1 MRTLYILRH
10 AKSDWGNESLR
21 DFDRPLNGR
30 GRKAAKAI
38 GGEMRERG
46 LTPDLVL
53 LSPSRR
59 TTETLARV
67 EEGFGAKF
75 EKREEQAI
83 YLAEAGTLVDLI
95 RGAPDKSEHLMVVGH
110 NPGMQE
116 LVRALANGPR
126 DLLEEA
132 GAKFPTGA
140 LVEIRFDVDD
150 WPNVSP
156 GSGNI
161 RSFVKPRD
169 L

>member
-10 AKSDWGNESLR
+10 AKSDWGDESLR

-30 GRKAAKAI
+30 GRKAAKAM
-38 GGEMRERG
+38 GSEMRERG
-46 LTPDLVL
+46 FAPDFVL

-59 TTETLARV
+59 TTETLARI
-67 EEGFGAKF
+67 EEGYGASF

-83 YLAEAGTLVDLI
+83 YLADAGTLVDLI

-116 LVRALANGPR
+116 LVRALAQGPQE
-126 DLLEEA
+126 LLEEA

-140 LVEIRFDVDD
+140 LVEIRFDIDD
-150 WPNVSP
+150 WPDVSP
-156 GSGNI
+156 GSGSI
-161 RSFVKPRD
+161 RSFLRPRD

>member
-1 MRTLYILRH
+1 MRTLYVLRH
-10 AKSDWGNESLR
+10 AKSDWGDASLR

-30 GRKAAKAI
+30 GRKAATAV
-38 GGEMRERG
+38 GREMHERG

-53 LSPSRR
+53 LSPSAR

-67 EEGFGAKF
+67 EKGFGASF
-75 EKREEQAI
+75 EKVEKPAI
-83 YLAEAGTLVDLI
+83 YLAEAGTLLDLI
-95 RGAPDKSEHLMVVGH
+95 RCAPANAEHLMVVGH

-116 LVRALANGPR
+116 LVRALAKEPR

-140 LVEIRFDVDD
+140 LVEIRFDVGD
-150 WPNVSP
+150 WPDVSP
-156 GSGNI
+156 GSGSI
-161 RSFVKPRD
+161 RSFLKPRE